1 MKKNKL
7 RNILKALSPDEVLSE
22 KLRNFDQSVND
33 LKKRLT
39 ETIQLATLDDVKGE
53 LKRFQ
58 NKIDYQPLL
67 DAIKEIESE
76 FSTRTEVLTKAIE
89 ESSHMADEAI
99 KSGRTEDQEKHQKG
113 IESLRIKLLTLIDS
127 KEKQVNLF
135 YEDLDFRVSETKKTL
150 DSQTKQILDIGEK
163 HVKTSSDIRREF
175 KKGDEEVKEYVDETK
190 NTIVKM
196 IPNRGGSAN
205 RQINVN
211 SSVMSDKFTD
221 INFVSDTAIRWVASN
236 DATNR
241 RVNIQA
247 SLISGGASGPGGG
260 VVTSVLSGTG
270 IVVNS
275 STPETPIVILGNTSV
290 VTGQYG
296 SDTQVGQFTVNA
308 QGRITQASTVGI
320 TFPAGSG
327 ITRVSST
334 ISVSSTFAAVAL
346 TDYVAFANV
355 GIALTLPTASSNN
368 LYTVKNVSA
377 SSVLVIANEG
387 IDDSASA
394 LMPTNYESLSFIS
407 NSSIWGVV

>member
-7 RNILKALSPDEVLSE
+7 RNLLKALSPDEVLSE

-39 ETIQLATLDDVKGE
+39 ETIQLATLDDVRGE

-58 NKIDYQPLL
+58 NKIDFQPLL
-67 DAIKEIESE
+67 NAIKEIENDFE
-76 FSTRTEVLTKAIE
+76 ILTKATE
-89 ESSHMADEAI
+89 ENSRMKNEAI
-99 KSGRTEDQEKHQKG
+99 KSGRMEDQEKHQKE
-113 IESLRIKLLTLIDS
+113 IESLRIKFLTLIDS

-135 YEDLDFRVSETKKTL
+135 YEDLDFRVSETKKGL
-150 DSQTKQILDIGEK
+150 EDQAKQITDVGEK
-163 HVKTSSDIRREF
+163 LNKSSSDIRREF
-175 KKGDEEVKEYVDETK
+175 KKGDEEVKEYVDETR
-190 NTIVKM
+190 NTLVKM

-211 SSVMSDKFTD
+211 SSVMSSRFTD
-221 INFVSDTAIRWVASN
+221 INFLSDTAIRWVSSN
-236 DATNR
+236 DTTNR

-247 SLISGGASGPGGG
+247 SLISGGASGPGGSG

-270 IVVNS
+270 IVVDS

-308 QGRITQASTVGI
+308 QGRITQASTIGI

-407 NSSIWGVV
+407 NASIWGVV